1 MRKMGGGGGGKGREG
16 GRVQE
21 RLSYGGD
28 TWFHLTSLGENRV
41 KFKGSSRVGLPW
53 GVVHGDTYMRESSAQ
68 SLKLWIVLLSL
79 RRPTLHE
86 QICLTDNW
94 LWLWLWALVP
104 DKLLTR

>member
-1 MRKMGGGGGGKGREG
+1 MLKMGGGGGGKGRGG

-41 KFKGSSRVGLPW
+41 KLKGSSRVGLPW
-53 GVVHGDTYMRESSAQ
+53 GVVHGDTYMKKSSVR

-79 RRPTLHE
+79 RILQTIGYGYGYGPWF
-86 QICLTDNW
+86 QINY
-94 LWLWLWALVP
+94 
-104 DKLLTR
+104 